1 MKNPLLQNKKAI
13 SDSLAVEQ
21 SKAIETY
28 GISTEI
34 KLYSDRFDEI
44 APKPNRAEIKLV
56 HLADNVKIASMEIG
70 SNTREIAVAA
80 QWTAVNMLQTLMQN
94 KSPEDLTAEN
104 LKLMTMAKM
113 TGQSGHT
120 PFDPSA

>member
-21 SKAIETY
+21 SIAIEKY

-34 KLYSDRFDEI
+34 KLFSDRFDEI

-56 HLADNVKIASMEIG
+56 NLADNATIASMEIG

-94 KSPEDLTAEN
+94 KNPEDLTAEN

>member
-34 KLYSDRFDEI
+34 KLYSDRFDELE
-44 APKPNRAEIKLV
+44 PKPNRAEISLV
-56 HLADNVKIASMEIG
+56 ILADNQVVASMDIG
-70 SNTREIAVAA
+70 SNTKEVGVAA
-80 QWTAVNMLQTLMQN
+80 EWTAVNMLQALMQN
-94 KSPEDLTAEN
+94 KNPEGLTAEN